1 MPFAQIIQIIMQIL
15 AFIAGLF
22 NPSQM
27 SVREVAYITDF
38 DCGQVEWVV
47 PPAVKDGAF
56 KGTASVRCL
65 FEGKGGGGVSALR
78 SHLVTQLPQDS
89 GMRGGEMGSLGGLPA
104 VSYPTSLQMGEGA
117 VARGVT
123 QIATDGS
130 AVLRDV
136 FQSSAIEASGN
147 GRYLKSVY
155 AEMQVTK
162 RDNWGTYD
170 LEVIQSI
177 EVKKP
182 FFVSTSEF
190 VSKLKEQAA
199 ESLLE
204 RAVGAVQE
212 MAAHL

>member
-22 NPSQM
+22 NPTKM
-27 SVREVAYITDF
+27 SVREVAYVTDF

-56 KGTASVRCL
+56 KGTASVHCL
-65 FEGKGGGGVSALR
+65 FEGKNGGGVSALR
-78 SHLVTQLPQDS
+78 SHLVSQLPQDG
-89 GMRGGEMGSLGGLPA
+89 GMRAGSKGILGGLPSM
-104 VSYPTSLQMGEGA
+104 SYPTSLKMGEGV
-117 VARGVT
+117 VAHGVT
-123 QIATDGS
+123 QIATNGS
-130 AVLRDV
+130 SILRDV
-136 FQSSAIEASGN
+136 FESKSIEASGN

-155 AEMQVTK
+155 AEMIVTQ
-162 RDNWGTYD
+162 RDSWGTYD
-170 LEVIQSI
+170 IELIEAI

-182 FFVSTSEF
+182 AFVPSSEF
-190 VSKLKEQAA
+190 VSKLEEQAS

-204 RAVGAVQE
+204 RAVSAVQE